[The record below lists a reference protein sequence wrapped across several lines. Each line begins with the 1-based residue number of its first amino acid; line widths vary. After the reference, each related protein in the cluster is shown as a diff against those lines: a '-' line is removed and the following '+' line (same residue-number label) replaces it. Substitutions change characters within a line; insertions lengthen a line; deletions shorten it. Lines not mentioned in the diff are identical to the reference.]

1 MSRLQRSYQRLCPL
15 LAAASVAIITT
26 GLVSASA
33 TVDPPYSRQAPV
45 VQIQSRAVE
54 LTTSA
59 VGSPD
64 SASTPQAAV
73 ALPTPVE
80 VTNAVAIVVATTVTA
95 AGWFAASPITLPGSF
110 AAAAVFNVLA
120 RGVSMQTITIDPA
133 FVLTVGLGIYLGAP
147 ILIGTSAATVV
158 VQTLTSVLG
167 KANSTTAAA
176 KFARSTS
183 TSRDHGSSA
192 VAGSRRAAKPDHK
205 PPTRRTTKATAAA
218 HSGKHPGTAGSGRT
232 VSTRSHG

>member
-1 MSRLQRSYQRLCPL
+1 MIRLQRAYGRLSALGAAECAAIITAGL
-15 LAAASVAIITT
+15 LAAP
-26 GLVSASA
+26 A
-33 TVDPPYSRQAPV
+33 TIGSPNHGYAPV
-45 VQIQSRAVE
+45 ISVQSHAVA
-54 LTTSA
+54 LTATTF
-59 VGSPD
+59 GSPD
-64 SASTPQAAV
+64 SEMTPHAAV

-80 VTNAVAIVVATTVTA
+80 ITNGVAIVVATTVVA

-147 ILIGTSAATVV
+147 ILIGTVAATAV

-167 KANSTTAAA
+167 KANSTPAAA

-192 VAGSRRAAKPDHK
+192 VAGSRRAAKPDRK
-205 PPTRRTTKATAAA
+205 PSTHRTTKATSAS
-218 HSGKHPGTAGSGRT
+218 HTTKHPGTAGSGRGISKGT
-232 VSTRSHG
+232 PR